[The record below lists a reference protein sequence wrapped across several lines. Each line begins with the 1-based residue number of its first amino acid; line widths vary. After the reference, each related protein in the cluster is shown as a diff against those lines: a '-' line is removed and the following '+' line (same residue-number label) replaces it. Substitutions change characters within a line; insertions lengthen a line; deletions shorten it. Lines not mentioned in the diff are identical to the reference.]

1 MADRPV
7 GSAGTQ
13 LTKPPRGHELPDRA
27 TLSSR
32 RRFARRQWAR
42 RWLAWRRLLVLLVV
56 LLAVVGVVHTV
67 YFSDRLAVKKVEIA
81 GAEELSDEEVLDAA
95 EVPLGEPLATT
106 DLSAIELRVS
116 SLARVR
122 SVEVSR
128 QWPNTLAVSV
138 SEREPVAVVSIG
150 GRLQALDREG
160 VVFASYRRPPPG
172 LPLIETSI
180 GTGSEALAEVA
191 SVVVALPTGL
201 RALVDFVRVDS
212 IDTISL
218 NLQDGR
224 TVRWGSAERS
234 TQKASVLEALLDQ
247 EAAVYDV
254 TVPEQPTISG

>member
-1 MADRPV
+1 MVERPG
-7 GSAGTQ
+7 GSIGTQ
-13 LTKPPRGHELPDRA
+13 LTKPPRGRDVPDRA
-27 TLSSR
+27 TLTSR

-42 RWLAWRRLLVLLVV
+42 RWLAWRRLLALLVV
-56 LLAVVGVVHTV
+56 LLIVVGLVHTV
-67 YFSDRLAVKKVEIA
+67 YFSDRLTVKKVEIS
-81 GAEELSDEEVLDAA
+81 GSKELTDEQVLDAA
-95 EVPLGEPLATT
+95 EVPLGDPLATA
-106 DLSAIELRVS
+106 DLSAIELRIS

-122 SVEVSR
+122 SVEVAR

-160 VVFASYRRPPPG
+160 VVFGSYAQPPAD
-172 LPLIETSI
+172 LPRIETSI

-191 SVVVALPTGL
+191 SVVVALPTAL
-201 RALVDFVRVDS
+201 RSLVDFVQVDT
-212 IDTISL
+212 IDTINL

-234 TQKASVLEALLDQ
+234 AQKASVLEALLDQ
-247 EAAVYDV
+247 KATVYDV